1 MGFIESILSIFPAI
15 KTVILAIIPLGFLIF
30 IHELGHFLAAK
41 RAGIKVN
48 VFSLGFGPKL
58 LGFHHGGTDYRLS
71 LLPFGG
77 YVQMEG
83 ETPGEQ
89 TGAEDEF
96 ATASLG
102 NRAFVVI
109 AGPVVNLLFG
119 ILAYWAVFGIGLD
132 SNSSGLISGL
142 TGVSVEKQHES
153 IEQQQEAV
161 TLGWL
166 DSNGPAAA
174 GGMISEDTIVSI
186 NGEEVKNWSAFK
198 TKIAISPNKELEVVV
213 KRDNDLKT
221 LYLIPEVDP
230 DSVKS
235 SREFGRLN
243 VMLQR
248 DIIVKKIET
257 NSIAANA
264 GLQVGDQ
271 IQTIN
276 GEKIFDV
283 PIFEPGIWNPEFN
296 WVGRVYQTVYEN
308 IDNRNNLKLGI
319 LRNNEN
325 ITLELPVQWQI
336 KTFVQKGSTAK
347 KAGIQENDVLVSFN
361 GKRVNSKSLYNEIQ
375 DGSNEPILLGILRN
389 GTEEIVTLN
398 PQNASK
404 KDSDLTYF
412 GITWNTYLSG
422 MKLGLPEFQ
431 APQYNVIEALNK
443 GIETTWFTFTAV
455 GKMLKQLFSG
465 EVSPKYLSGPV
476 GIGSMTSKMFDSNI
490 GITSVLFFIGFIS
503 INLCIVNL
511 LPIPI
516 ADGGQLL
523 FFAVEKIRGS
533 PLPQKAQAIIQHVS
547 VYLLIVLFLY
557 ITWFDILSL
566 FEDLRN

>member
-15 KTVILAIIPLGFLIF
+15 KTVFLAIIPLGFLIF

-109 AGPVVNLLFG
+109 AGPAVNLLFG

-132 SNSSGLISGL
+132 SNSVGLVSAL
-142 TGVSVEKQHES
+142 TGVSIDK
-153 IEQQQEAV
+153 QQEAV
-161 TLGWL
+161 KIGWL
-166 DSNGPAAA
+166 DSSGPAAA
-174 GGMISEDTIVSI
+174 GGLISGDSIVSI
-186 NGEEVKNWSAFK
+186 NGEPVNSWSAFRI
-198 TKIAISPNKELEVVV
+198 KIATNPNKELELVV
-213 KRDNDLKT
+213 KRNNESKI
-221 LYLIPEVDP
+221 LYVVPNAI
-230 DSVKS
+230 KQ
-235 SREFGRLN
+235 SREFGQLN
-243 VMLQR
+243 VMRQR
-248 DIIVKKIET
+248 DIIVEELDS

-264 GLQVGDQ
+264 GLMVGDQ
-271 IQTIN
+271 IETIN
-276 GEKIFDV
+276 GEIIYDIPFFEASIWDPQFD
-283 PIFEPGIWNPEFN
+283 
-296 WVGRVYQTVYEN
+296 WVGNVYQTLYQN
-308 IDNRNNLKLGI
+308 IDNRKNNLELGI
-319 LRNNEN
+319 LRNNER
-325 ITLELPVQWQI
+325 ITLTLDAQWQI
-336 KTFVQKGSTAK
+336 KTDVEKGSTADL
-347 KAGIQENDVLVSFN
+347 AGLEKNDVLISFN
-361 GKRVNSKSLYNEIQ
+361 GKSVNSESLYTEIQ
-375 DGSNEPILLGILRN
+375 DASNEPIRLGILRN

-431 APQYNVIEALNK
+431 APQYNVFEALNK
-443 GIETTWFTFTAV
+443 GIETTWLTFTAV

-476 GIGSMTSKMFDSNI
+476 GIGSMTSKMFDQNI

-523 FFAVEKIRGS
+523 FFAVEKIRGV
-533 PLPQKAQAIIQHVS
+533 PLPQKAQAIIQQGS
-547 VYLLIVLFLY
+547 VALLISLFVY
-557 ITWFDILSL
+557 ITWYDILSL
-566 FEDLRN
+566 FYDLRN